1 MLSTNCDGCSILL
14 CSLWELTLT
23 EESTYVE
30 KKKQFSHKS
39 NLWTTNS
46 YSVMECKWTYSI

>member
-1 MLSTNCDGCSILL
+1 MLSTNCDGCSTLL

-30 KKKQFSHKS
+30 KKNNFHINQIYELQIHI
-39 NLWTTNS
+39 L
-46 YSVMECKWTYSI
+46 